1 MAKLYMMM
9 GLPGSGKTTFAH
21 DYFDIENNNSVKY
34 ISRDDIRFNL
44 LKKYNDED
52 NYFGHEEEV
61 FNTFCFDIKHYLT
74 NGYDVI
80 ADATH
85 INHASRSKLINAI
98 TNIKVLDNG
107 KRIVHSP
114 FNRWIVIFLNPDVE
128 LCIENNRK
136 RKGLARVPE
145 KVIYRMNRNLEY
157 PELRKDMFG
166 IGIDEI
172 WTVTSSVKKWYVN
185 INTFMEVP
193 YNV

>member
-9 GLPGSGKTTFAH
+9 GLPGSGKTTFAR
-21 DYFDIENNNSVKY
+21 DYFNIENNNSVKY

-61 FNTFCFDIKHYLT
+61 FNTFCFDVKHYLA

-85 INHASRSKLINAI
+85 ISHASRSKLINAV

-107 KRIVHSP
+107 KRIVQSP
-114 FNRWIVIFLNPDVE
+114 FNRWIVIFLNPDVK

-145 KVIYRMNRNLEY
+145 TAIYRMNRNLEY
-157 PELRKDMFG
+157 PELRKDIFG
-166 IGIDEI
+166 TGIDEI
-172 WTVTSSVKKWYVN
+172 WTVTSSAKKWCVN

-193 YNV
+193 YNA